1 MADRRTGQLGTAR
14 VTPSGRVAAVAA
26 GYLTFGLSRGL
37 VYALLIVVGIASI
50 YPFLWMFFSTVKP
63 NTEIFRL
70 PPTLLP
76 EKATMAH
83 FVYVVQQTPM
93 GRWFLNSLYV
103 TLIRMIL
110 SLFLCSLAGFA
121 FAKYDFRFK
130 GGLFIV
136 IIASM
141 MIPWQAI
148 LVPLYVLMVRIG
160 WVNTYLALWVPWMAQ
175 AFGIF
180 LMRQYMLSIPSEL
193 LDAGR
198 IDGAGEFRLYWQ
210 IAVPLSKPALGAF
223 GIILFLH
230 QWTNFL
236 WPLIIL
242 NTEEMFTLPIG
253 LARML
258 SQLSYFR
265 VEWGAVMVVAT
276 LTTLPILVIFLAL
289 QKQFISGLTLGSVK
303 G

>member
-1 MADRRTGQLGTAR
+1 VRMA
-14 VTPSGRVAAVAA
+14 
-26 GYLTFGLSRGL
+26 
-37 VYALLIVVGIASI
+37 I
-50 YPFLWMFFSTVKP
+50 
-63 NTEIFRL
+63 
-70 PPTLLP
+70 
-76 EKATMAH
+76 
-83 FVYVVQQTPM
+83 
-93 GRWFLNSLYV
+93 
-103 TLIRMIL
+103 

-121 FAKYDFRFK
+121 FAKYEFRFK
-130 GGLFIV
+130 SPLFMI

-160 WVNTYLALWVPWMAQ
+160 WVNSYLALWVPWMAT

-180 LMRQYMLSIPSEL
+180 LMRQYMLSLPDEL

-210 IAVPLSKPALGAF
+210 IALPLATPALSAF
-223 GIILFLH
+223 GIILFLQ

-242 NTEEMFTLPIG
+242 NTENKFTLPIG
-253 LARML
+253 LAAL
-258 SQLSYFR
+258 VSQLSNFR
-265 VEWGAVMVVAT
+265 VEWGAIMVAAT
-276 LTTLPILVIFLAL
+276 LTTLPILIVFLLL
-289 QKQFISGLTLGSVK
+289 QRAFISGLTLGSVK